1 MFSKA
6 WWKVSKL
13 WSIYRTSLHTE
24 RERGR
29 EGERERTER
38 ERERGISCQKPRL
51 RAKVFEDSGRDKSTR
66 RYIPVS
72 SRIDS
77 NELFES
83 FSIDYYASCRI
94 SIKQLCLPRYTNQ
107 GDNPLLFRLRCF
119 QRSHS
124 IIILIP
130 SDQLRFSLKKRAFIY
145 LKINEIRDANSWRLF
160 YT

>member
-1 MFSKA
+1 M
-6 WWKVSKL
+6 
-13 WSIYRTSLHTE
+13 TLHTQ
-24 RERGR
+24 RERG
-29 EGERERTER
+29 GG
-38 ERERGISCQKPRL
+38 GISCQKPRL

-83 FSIDYYASCRI
+83 FSIDYYTSCRI

-107 GDNPLLFRLRCF
+107 EDNPLLFQLRCF

-124 IIILIP
+124 NYPYTVGSITPTRVFVLFA
-130 SDQLRFSLKKRAFIY
+130 DLKRNYLERVSLK
-145 LKINEIRDANSWRLF
+145 
-160 YT
+160 